1 MHGGVGALV
10 GGQQPHAAVIQRQR
24 HAALRLQKGVLRPR
38 GVKMTGQHIF
48 GAADGLL
55 GVTTGDVLIR
65 LHIALVLLK
74 DQRRIRRSGLLRVVD
89 GREDLIRHLH
99 QLLGLLQCLPVTGAH
114 QSHGVAQ
121 IVGDLTDADHGGL
134 ILFQVA
140 HIHLAGDVL
149 LGQNA
154 HHTGQCL
161 RLAGIDGQHT
171 GTGILAADGTAVA
184 HPVHVHVVGVLAVAQ
199 YLLRHVQ
206 PVDPA
211 AHLPVIGGGLRQLPL
226 PEDLT
231 RQQDAVDN
239 LHISGAAADVVA
251 DGEGRL
257 LTGGVGVYIQQ
268 RLGGDDHAGDA
279 EAALHRA
286 ALGVGVD
293 DAFALFR
300 VADAL
305 DGQKLA
311 AVDRADGDDAARD
324 QLAVFDDG
332 AGSALA
338 LAAAFL
344 AAGEAV
350 VLTQHVEQPSQRVAL
365 VELLL
370 AVQCKT
376 NLSVHVS

>member
-1 MHGGVGALV
+1 MLV
-10 GGQQPHAAVIQRQR
+10 
-24 HAALRLQKGVLRPR
+24 
-38 GVKMTGQHIF
+38 
-48 GAADGLL
+48 
-55 GVTTGDVLIR
+55 R

-89 GREDLIRHLH
+89 GGEDLIRHLH
-99 QLLGLLQCLPVTGAH
+99 QLLGLLQRIPVTGAH
-114 QSHGVAQ
+114 QSHGVPQ
-121 IVGDLTDADHGGL
+121 IVGDLADADHGGL

-154 HHTGQCL
+154 HHTGQRL

-199 YLLRHVQ
+199 YLLRHIQ

-231 RQQDAVDN
+231 CQQDAVDD
-239 LHISGAAADVVA
+239 LHIAGAAADVVA

-279 EAALHRA
+279 EAALHGPRLTEGKDIDLLLPVGQPLHGDDGLALQLVRLRYAGLGGLAVNEDMAGA
-286 ALGVGVD
+286 AGTLAASVLHRGEVQGIPQIADEFLIFLHGDGVTVD
-293 DAFALFR
+293 DKAGHDVSPSA
-300 VADAL
+300 
-305 DGQKLA
+305 KL
-311 AVDRADGDDAARD
+311 R
-324 QLAVFDDG
+324 
-332 AGSALA
+332 
-338 LAAAFL
+338 
-344 AAGEAV
+344 
-350 VLTQHVEQPSQRVAL
+350 
-365 VELLL
+365 
-370 AVQCKT
+370 
-376 NLSVHVS
+376 